1 MRTIAVLG
9 ASNTGKSTLLDRICA
24 LEGQTQPAAGPGEA
38 RVMRFDHLGDS
49 WQAID
54 TPGSIEFLHVARD
67 ALLAA
72 DTAVICV
79 TPEPAGAVLAAPY
92 IRAVE
97 AAGTPALIFINR
109 IDEATDR
116 IRDIVA
122 ALQGYA
128 SHPIVLRQIPIRDGE
143 QITGAV
149 DLVSERAWA
158 YQEGEPSQ
166 LVELPAGMIER
177 ENEAR
182 DEMLEHLAD
191 LDDHLLEQLIEDRR
205 PPSDE
210 LYAVCAG
217 ALAGNRVIEA
227 LIGAGGQGNGVMRML
242 KALRHEV
249 PGPEAL
255 RARLQEQ
262 AGLSDPPTAAIFA
275 GAYRKHMGKTLWL
288 RALTDFAAGRP
299 LGGKAPGQ
307 LTPADPRETRHL
319 DQVPAGE
326 IVMAVKADHLTPGR
340 LATEDALHDAPA

>member
-1 MRTIAVLG
+1 
-9 ASNTGKSTLLDRICA
+9 
-24 LEGQTQPAAGPGEA
+24 
-38 RVMRFDHLGDS
+38 
-49 WQAID
+49 
-54 TPGSIEFLHVARD
+54 
-67 ALLAA
+67 
-72 DTAVICV
+72 
-79 TPEPAGAVLAAPY
+79 
-92 IRAVE
+92 
-97 AAGTPALIFINR
+97 
-109 IDEATDR
+109 
-116 IRDIVA
+116 
-122 ALQGYA
+122 
-128 SHPIVLRQIPIRDGE
+128 
-143 QITGAV
+143 
-149 DLVSERAWA
+149 
-158 YQEGEPSQ
+158 
-166 LVELPAGMIER
+166 MIER